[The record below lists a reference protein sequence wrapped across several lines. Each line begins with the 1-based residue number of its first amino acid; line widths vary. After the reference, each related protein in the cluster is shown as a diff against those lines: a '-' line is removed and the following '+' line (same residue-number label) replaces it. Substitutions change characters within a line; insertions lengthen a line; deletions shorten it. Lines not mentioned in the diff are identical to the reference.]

1 MITEAL
7 VGAAFLGACAVT
19 ACIGQDAP
27 LRMKIA
33 IVVMFAVAGAAIAV
47 ATMSVTR
54 YITGV
59 IADEA
64 YSHIT
69 QEEGTND

>member
-7 VGAAFLGACAVT
+7 VGAAFFGACAVM

-27 LRMKIA
+27 LRMKLA
-33 IVVMFAVAGAAIAV
+33 VVVTLAVAGAAIAV
-47 ATMSVTR
+47 AAMSVTR
-54 YITGV
+54 YVTGV

-64 YSHIT
+64 YSHVK
-69 QEEGTND
+69 EATND